1 VIGSECISITWVVC
15 GLPKSQDDS
24 ASLWTRLRIRLTCAG
39 CHTPIRPDGSGRTK
53 RALAATHPYALTA
66 AVRPTD
72 CTRACVR
79 VRVAC
84 VLALLTPENSG
95 DPRKILGSGSA

>member
-1 VIGSECISITWVVC
+1 VRW
-15 GLPKSQDDS
+15 LPP
-24 ASLWTRLRIRLTCAG
+24 
-39 CHTPIRPDGSGRTK
+39 PIRPDGSGTTK

-84 VLALLTPENSG
+84 VLALLTPKNSG